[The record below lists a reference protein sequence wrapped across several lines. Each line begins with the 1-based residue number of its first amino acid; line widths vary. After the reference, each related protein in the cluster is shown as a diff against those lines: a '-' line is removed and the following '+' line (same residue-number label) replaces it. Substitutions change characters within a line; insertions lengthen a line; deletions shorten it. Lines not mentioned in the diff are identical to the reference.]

1 MSRGVIA
8 VVVAVVVVKLLFNL
22 LLPMV
27 SHDVQK
33 ACDGIQVGRHR
44 KEDIEKG
51 RSGAA
56 RHNTSFKTHPTICK
70 SIPLLFRKNDP
81 TFQTPITLFSGA
93 DHTIQGTI
101 PLSHYYNIIPLTL
114 FSSFPLHYA

>member
-8 VVVAVVVVKLLFNL
+8 VVVAIVVVKLLFKL
-22 LLPMV
+22 LLPVV

-33 ACDGIQVGRHR
+33 ASSCDGIQVGRHH

-51 RSGAA
+51 RLGAA

-81 TFQTPITLFSGA
+81 TFQMPITLFSGA
-93 DHTIQGTI
+93 DHTIQCTI
-101 PLSHYYNIIPLTL
+101 PLPTIII
-114 FSSFPLHYA
+114 

>member
-1 MSRGVIA
+1 MYK
-8 VVVAVVVVKLLFNL
+8 KLATALN
-22 LLPMV
+22 
-27 SHDVQK
+27 
-33 ACDGIQVGRHR
+33 QVGRHR

-114 FSSFPLHYA
+114 FSSFPLVCSIQQGVMFTESTASG